1 MYSNGNQQTLPRLVM
16 FALQVGNKYHFK
28 WQHFN
33 RQHSQELE
41 AHYNKCVITR
51 ANSEKRF
58 IAKQKLMMFPVENT
72 LIFLTRACIWFLRK
86 RLYHIVTV
94 QQAT

>member
-1 MYSNGNQQTLPRLVM
+1 MYSNGNQQTLPSLVM

-51 ANSEKRF
+51 ANSKWETF
-58 IAKQKLMMFPVENT
+58 HSEAKTDDVPSWKYINFPN
-72 LIFLTRACIWFLRK
+72 
-86 RLYHIVTV
+86 
-94 QQAT
+94 